1 MASKYDGLA
10 RIIIQN
16 VGGKENIVSL
26 THCITRLRFQ
36 LRDEAKANTE
46 VLKSTDGVVTVIQ
59 SGGQYQVVIGNQ
71 VGEVFDAV
79 CDKAHLSGA
88 EAESEDTKQMGLG
101 ARLLDLLSGTF
112 QPILGYLAAAGIM
125 KGLLAI
131 LTFVLGASVKE
142 TGFYQIMYAVGD
154 GFYYFLPMII
164 GVACAKKF
172 KCSQYLGIAI
182 AAALLYPTMVGLE
195 TVGTLF
201 EGSILALDYKTTF
214 LGIPIVYPQSGYTS
228 SVVPILIAT
237 GIGAQL
243 EKFFK
248 KVVPDTLKLFFVP
261 FLTIS
266 IIVPLTFIVIGPLAG
281 ILTNLLNMVFSSV
294 YLIPVVGGI
303 LSGILVGA
311 LWQVLVIFGLH
322 WAIIPIGIANMAT
335 FGYDMAMSPYFAAS
349 FAQSMVVAAIY
360 VKTKDKNMKAMALPA
375 MISGLLGVTEPCI
388 YGITLP
394 KKKPFVIS
402 CIAAAIGGAIIGSAG
417 VLRYQSGALGFF
429 GFMSFVKE
437 GEPLSNLLWAVIG
450 VAVAMVLAFV
460 MTMATY
466 NDENIKVKTEKK
478 TSPAL
483 DGPKVIVS
491 PLRGEALP
499 LSKVEDEV
507 FSGGMMGQGLAIN
520 PEEGKVFSPC
530 DGTISAIFPTG
541 HAVGIMGDNGVEV
554 LIHIGMD
561 TVKLEGKGFTKK
573 VKEGDRV
580 KTGDLLIEFD
590 IALIKQ
596 EGYSV
601 ISPVLISNTDQFTD
615 VVPSATGKV
624 NPGDELI
631 VVM

>member
-16 VGGKENIVSL
+16 VGGKENIISL

-36 LRDEAKANTE
+36 LRDEAKANTD

-59 SGGQYQVVIGNQ
+59 SGGQYQVVIGNH
-71 VGEVFDAV
+71 VGEVFDVV
-79 CDKAHLSGA
+79 CEKAHLAGMEESG
-88 EAESEDTKQMGLG
+88 ETKDMSLG
-101 ARLLDLLSGTF
+101 AKLLDLLSGTF
-112 QPILGYLAAAGIM
+112 QPILGYLAAAGII
-125 KGLLAI
+125 KGLLAV
-131 LTFVLGASVKE
+131 LTFVMGAAVKE
-142 TGFYQIMYAVGD
+142 TGFYQILYAVGD
-154 GFYYFLPMII
+154 GFYYFLPMVI

-172 KCSQYLGIAI
+172 KCNQYLGIAI
-182 AAALLYPTMVGLE
+182 ASALLYPSMVGLE
-195 TVGTLF
+195 TIGTLF
-201 EGSILALDYKTTF
+201 EGTILALEYKITF
-214 LGIPIVYPQSGYTS
+214 LGIPIVYPLSGYTS

-237 GIGAQL
+237 GVGAQL

-261 FLTIS
+261 FLTIV

-281 ILTNLLNMVFSSV
+281 ILTNLLNVVFSSV
-294 YLIPVVGGI
+294 YMIPVVGGV

-311 LWQVLVIFGLH
+311 LWQILVIFGLH

-335 FGYDMAMSPYFAAS
+335 FGYDMVMSPYFAAS

-360 VKTKDKNMKAMALPA
+360 IKTKDKNMKAMALPA
-375 MISGLLGVTEPCI
+375 LISGLFGVTEPCI

-402 CIAAAIGGAIIGSAG
+402 CVAAAIGGAIIGGAG

-437 GEPLSNLLWAVIG
+437 GEPLTGLIWSVVG
-450 VAVAMVLAFV
+450 VAVAMVLSFV
-460 MTMATY
+460 VTMAVYRDDDTTT
-466 NDENIKVKTEKK
+466 KTEKK
-478 TSPAL
+478 SSAAS
-483 DGPKVIVS
+483 DGPKTILS
-491 PLRGEALP
+491 PFRGEAVA
-499 LSKVEDEV
+499 LSEVKDEV
-507 FSGGMMGQGLAIN
+507 FSGGLMGQGLAIQ
-520 PEEGKVFSPC
+520 PEEGKVYSPC
-530 DGTISAIFPTG
+530 DGTVSTIFPTG

-561 TVKLEGKGFTKK
+561 TVKLDGKGFTKK
-573 VKEGDRV
+573 VSDGDRI
-580 KTGDLLIEFD
+580 KAGQLLIEFD
-590 IALIKQ
+590 IDLIKK

-601 ISPVLISNTDQFTD
+601 LSPVIVSNTDQFAD
-615 VVPSATGKV
+615 VAPSASGKV
-624 NPGDELI
+624 KPGDELI